1 MQIMEKTLKTLL
13 LTAICCLF
21 VSSAYAQRYYD
32 DRRHEVDRTGT
43 VASYLDLHLGQFMG
57 KGANAIGGGDFSF
70 LARLSPEFQFGVGV
84 GVDYIHALAFQGKEN
99 NEKKYDKHGEL
110 SLPLFL
116 RGRYL
121 LGDLYSRGANYFIQ
135 CDLGYRFGLRAFN
148 SGKNAGLFDKFEKTN
163 VKGFFIEPQFGIAI
177 NDVISLSFGLPFQHY
192 NKLISNLPIDQT
204 TADDISVK
212 SMMLAG
218 AKLHFIIG
226 F

>member
-13 LTAICCLF
+13 LTAMCCLL
-21 VSSAYAQRYYD
+21 VSNAYAQRYYD

-121 LGDLYSRGANYFIQ
+121 LGDL
-135 CDLGYRFGLRAFN
+135 
-148 SGKNAGLFDKFEKTN
+148 
-163 VKGFFIEPQFGIAI
+163 
-177 NDVISLSFGLPFQHY
+177 
-192 NKLISNLPIDQT
+192 
-204 TADDISVK
+204 
-212 SMMLAG
+212 
-218 AKLHFIIG
+218 
-226 F
+226 